1 MVSVKELKSIDLPS
15 YTILFTALSVLFSLI
30 LAIAIG
36 IVIMIFAPTAAEIV
50 IYLIPTL
57 VVGTF
62 MIGIYR
68 YFSEGLFYNLL
79 ATKLRNIKV
88 ELNGGEVT
96 KISPTETATI
106 VATIALIQAV
116 LIYLV
121 SVLLLPLFLSSIM
134 QTLLVYNQ
142 GLAYAL
148 YQILMI
154 ISQPVTIIMFIFGT
168 FVITF
173 VFVLIGVYIYNILAS
188 KGRGIELGLSEEN
201 GLTAIDSID
210 MMKFAIVIAVISTIL
225 SLITGI
231 IGLFSGGNV
240 VNLITTVISSF
251 ISGFIAAALF
261 AIFYNFLAPKIG
273 KLKIELIDV

>member
-15 YTILFTALSVLFSLI
+15 YTIVCTALSVLFSLI
-30 LAIAIG
+30 VAIAIG
-36 IVIMIFAPTAAEIV
+36 IVIMIFAPSAAEIV

-96 KISPTETATI
+96 KISPTEAATL

-121 SVLLLPLFLSSIM
+121 SALILPLFLSSIM
-134 QTLLVYNQ
+134 QTLFVYNQ
-142 GLAYAL
+142 GLAYSL
-148 YQILMI
+148 YQILLI

-173 VFVLIGVYIYNILAS
+173 VLVMIAVYIYNFLAS

-210 MMKFAIVIAVISTIL
+210 MMKFGIAIAVISAVL

-231 IGLFSGGNV
+231 IGLFSGGDV
-240 VNLITTVISSF
+240 VSIITNVISSL
-251 ISGFIAAALF
+251 ITGFIAAALI
-261 AIFYNFLAPKIG
+261 ALFYNFLAPKIG
-273 KLKIELIDV
+273 KLKIELIDA

>member
-1 MVSVKELKSIDLPS
+1 MVSVKELKSIDLSS
-15 YTILFTALSVLFSLI
+15 YTIICTALSVLFSLI
-30 LAIAIG
+30 LAIVIG
-36 IVIMIFAPTAAEIV
+36 IGILILAPTAAEIV

-88 ELNGGEVT
+88 ELDGGEVT
-96 KISPTETATI
+96 KISPTEAATL

-121 SVLLLPLFLSSIM
+121 SVLILPLFFSTIV
-134 QTLLVYNQ
+134 QTLLIYNQ
-142 GLAYAL
+142 ELAYAL
-148 YQILMI
+148 YQLLML

-173 VFVLIGVYIYNILAS
+173 VFVLIGVYIYNFLAS
-188 KGRGIELGLSEEN
+188 KGRGIGLGLSEEN

-210 MMKFAIVIAVISTIL
+210 MKKFAIVIAIISAVL

-240 VNLITTVISSF
+240 VSIITNVISSL
-251 ISGFIAAALF
+251 IVGFVAAALI

-273 KLKIELIDV
+273 KLKIELIDG

>member
-1 MVSVKELKSIDLPS
+1 MVDIKELKSIDLPS
-15 YTILFTALSVLFSLI
+15 YTIVSTALSVL
-30 LAIAIG
+30 IAILISIALALG
-36 IVIMIFAPTAAEIV
+36 ILIFAPELSEIV

-79 ATKLRNIKV
+79 STKLRNIKI
-88 ELNGGEVT
+88 ELNGGEVV

-106 VATIALIQAV
+106 VATIALIQAI

-121 SVLLLPLFLSSIM
+121 SVLLLPLFFSALL
-134 QTLLVYNQ
+134 QTVMVYNP

-148 YQILMI
+148 YQFLLIL
-154 ISQPVTIIMFIFGT
+154 SQPITIIMFIFGT

-173 VFVLIGVYIYNILAS
+173 VFVLIGIYIYNILAS
-188 KGRGIELGLSEEN
+188 KGRGIVLGLSEEN

-210 MMKFAIVIAVISTIL
+210 MMKFAIAIAVISGAL

-231 IGLFSGGNV
+231 ISLFSGGDIIG
-240 VNLITTVISSF
+240 LITSVISGL
-251 ISGFIAAALF
+251 ISGFIAAALI

-273 KLKIELIDV
+273 KLKIELIDN

>member
-15 YTILFTALSVLFSLI
+15 YTIVSTVLSVLFSLI
-30 LAIAIG
+30 LVIAVGIG
-36 IVIMIFAPTAAEIV
+36 ILILAPSAGEIV

-106 VATIALIQAV
+106 IATIALIQAV

-121 SVLLLPLFLSSIM
+121 SVLLLPLFMSSIV
-134 QTLLVYNQ
+134 QTMLIYNQ
-142 GLAYAL
+142 QLAYAL
-148 YQILMI
+148 YQMLLLL
-154 ISQPVTIIMFIFGT
+154 SQPATIIMFIFGT
-168 FVITF
+168 FVIVF

-188 KGRGIELGLSEEN
+188 KGRAIELELSEEN

-210 MMKFAIVIAVISTIL
+210 MMKFAIVMAVISAVL
-225 SLITGI
+225 SLIIGI
-231 IGLFSGGNV
+231 IGLISGGNV
-240 VNLITTVISSF
+240 VNLITNVISSL
-251 ISGFIAAALF
+251 ISGFVASALI

-273 KLKIELIDV
+273 KLKIELIDA

>member
-15 YTILFTALSVLFSLI
+15 YTIVSTILSVLFSLI
-30 LAIAIG
+30 LVIAVGIG
-36 IVIMIFAPTAAEIV
+36 ILILAPSAGEIV

-106 VATIALIQAV
+106 IATIALIQAV

-121 SVLLLPLFLSSIM
+121 SVLLLPLFMSSIV
-134 QTLLVYNQ
+134 QTMLIYNQ
-142 GLAYAL
+142 QLAYAL
-148 YQILMI
+148 YQMLLLL
-154 ISQPVTIIMFIFGT
+154 SQPATIIMFIFGT
-168 FVITF
+168 FVIVF

-188 KGRGIELGLSEEN
+188 KGRAIELELSEEN

-210 MMKFAIVIAVISTIL
+210 MMKFAIVMAVISAVL
-225 SLITGI
+225 SLIIGI
-231 IGLFSGGNV
+231 IGLISGGNV
-240 VNLITTVISSF
+240 VNLITNVISSL
-251 ISGFIAAALF
+251 ISGFVASALI

-273 KLKIELIDV
+273 KLKIELIDA